1 MFEGFGAAFLTIFNL
16 HVIIALACGS
26 ALGLTFGAIPG
37 LGGIIA
43 MSVLL
48 PFTYSWDTTT
58 AVYLFCGI
66 MGASAFGGSI
76 SAILLNTPGTAVNVA
91 TCFDGYP
98 MARRGEAAKALGI
111 SATASLCGALFG
123 LVVLAVLI
131 QVMRPLV
138 LAFGHAEIFWL
149 VVFGLVAT
157 ASISQGS
164 LLDGLIAGGTGILL
178 SLIGLS
184 EPTGLIRYT
193 MGSEYLWDGIPLVPF
208 FVGLFAIGELIN
220 YSARGGTIQAENIS
234 AEITGTWDG
243 VVEVFRHPVCF
254 LRSSIIGT
262 LIGIIPGVGG
272 ETANL
277 IAYTAAV
284 QASSNPSS
292 FGKGNP
298 EGVIASES
306 ANDSKDGGALL
317 TTLSFG
323 IPGSLAMALL
333 LSIFIIHGVPAGPRL
348 IAEQPIYIW
357 TLLIGYVVANV
368 FASTFGL
375 LAARYLAIITRVP
388 VYYLSPVIAVI
399 SLVGAY
405 VLRENIW
412 DVLLVLIL
420 GVFGFAIRQAGLP
433 ILPLVIGFV
442 LGNLAEKSFLLTL
455 GIHNGSYLGLFSSV
469 ISWALIAVTLAIPLL
484 KILRVRHEVA
494 A

>member
-1 MFEGFGAAFLTIFNL
+1 VFEGFGGAFLTIL
-16 HVIIALACGS
+16 EPHVIIALASGS
-26 ALGLTFGAIPG
+26 VIGLIFGAIPG

-43 MSVLL
+43 MSMLL
-48 PFTYSWDTTT
+48 PFTFTWDAVT

-66 MGASAFGGSI
+66 MGANAFGGSI
-76 SAILLNTPGTAVNVA
+76 SAILLNTPGTPVNAA

-98 MARRGEAAKALGI
+98 MAKQGEAAKALGV
-111 SATASLCGALFG
+111 SATASLLGALFG
-123 LVVLAVLI
+123 LVILALLI
-131 QVMRPLV
+131 QVMRPVV

-164 LLDGLIAGGTGILL
+164 LLNGLIAGGVGILL
-178 SLIGLS
+178 SLIGLN
-184 EPTGLIRYT
+184 EPTGLIRFT
-193 MGSEYLWDGIPLVPF
+193 MGSEYLWDGITLIPF

-220 YSARGGTIQAENIS
+220 YSAQGGKIADQNVAAN
-234 AEITGTWDG
+234 ITGAWEG
-243 VVEVFRHPVCF
+243 VIEVFRHPVCL

-277 IAYTAAV
+277 IAYTVAV
-284 QASSNPSS
+284 QSSKDPDS
-292 FGKGNP
+292 FGTGNP
-298 EGVIASES
+298 EGVIASEA

-333 LSIFIIHGVPAGPRL
+333 LSIFIIHGISPGPQL
-348 IAEQPIYIW
+348 IIEQPVFIW

-368 FASTFGL
+368 FASIFGL
-375 LAARYLAIITRVP
+375 LAARYLAMVTQIP
-388 VYYLSPVIAVI
+388 VYYLSAIIAVI
-399 SLVGAY
+399 ALVGVY

-412 DVLLVLIL
+412 DVLFVLVF
-420 GVFGFAIRQAGLP
+420 GVFGFAIRRAGLP

-442 LGNLAEKSFLLTL
+442 LGILAEKSFLLTVR
-455 GIHNGSYLGLFSSV
+455 IHDGSYVGLFNSI
-469 ISWALIAVTLAIPLL
+469 ISWVLIGITIAVPLL
-484 KILRVRHEVA
+484 KLVRFR
-494 A
+494 